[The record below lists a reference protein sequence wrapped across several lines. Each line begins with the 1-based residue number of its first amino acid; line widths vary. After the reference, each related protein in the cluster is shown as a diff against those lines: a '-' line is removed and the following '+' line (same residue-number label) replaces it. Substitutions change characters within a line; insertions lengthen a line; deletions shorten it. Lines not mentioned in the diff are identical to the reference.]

1 MSGGEEP
8 DFAARRAA
16 ARQTWAGRLKSLA
29 EADDGQ
35 SWFEDVYQA
44 AAGDPARVMW
54 ADLEPHPGLAE
65 WIGRS
70 GNLYEGRAL
79 DVGCG
84 LGDNA
89 EALGQLGYEVTAFDL
104 SPTAV
109 DWARQRFEGSPV
121 TYVAADLFHAPE
133 AWAGAFDLVHET
145 YTLQALLPGKGL
157 RERAMACLAG
167 FVKPGGR
174 LLVIARSRP
183 EGEAPEGPPW
193 PLTRSEL
200 QGFLDAGLDEKNFQ
214 EFILREENETPHFR
228 VEYVRPQ

>member
-1 MSGGEEP
+1 MSGGNDD
-8 DFAARRAA
+8 DFDARRAA
-16 ARQTWAGRLKSLA
+16 ARQNAANALKPYLDAG
-29 EADDGQ
+29 DGQ
-35 SWFEDVYQA
+35 SWFEEIYKA

-89 EALGQLGYEVTAFDL
+89 EALGQLGYDVTAFDL

-109 DWARQRFEGSPV
+109 EWAQNRFEGSGV
-121 TYVAADLFHAPE
+121 DYVAADLFDAPAE
-133 AWAGAFDLVHET
+133 WEGAFDLVHET

-157 RERAMACLAG
+157 RERAMRCLAG
-167 FVKPGGR
+167 FLKPGGR
-174 LLVIARSRP
+174 LLVIGRLRA
-183 EGEAPEGPPW
+183 EDEVPEGPPW
-193 PLTRSEL
+193 PLARSEL
-200 QGFLDAGLDEKNFQ
+200 APLMDEGLQEMNYQ
-214 EFILREENETPHFR
+214 EFVVREDREIPHFR
-228 VEYVRPQ
+228 ADYVRRK

>member
-1 MSGGEEP
+1 MSRDDQ

-16 ARQTWAGRLKSLA
+16 ARENAKTTLKPHLD
-29 EADDGQ
+29 EGDGQ
-35 SWFEDVYQA
+35 GWFDEVYKA

-89 EALGQLGYEVTAFDL
+89 EALAQLDYRVTAFDL
-104 SPTAV
+104 SPTAIE
-109 DWARQRFEGSPV
+109 WARNRFAGSTVDYV
-121 TYVAADLFHAPE
+121 TADLFNAPPE
-133 AWAGAFDLVHET
+133 WDGAFDLVHET
-145 YTLQALLPGKGL
+145 YTLQALKPAEGL
-157 RERAMACLAG
+157 RERAMQALAG
-167 FVKPGGR
+167 FVKPGGM

-183 EGEAPEGPPW
+183 EELPPQGPPW
-193 PLTRSEL
+193 PLAKSEL
-200 QGFLDAGLDEKNFQ
+200 EPFKEAGLRELNFQ
-214 EFILREENETPHFR
+214 PFVVRDGDDVPHFR
-228 VEYVRPQ
+228 VEYVKPK

>member
-1 MSGGEEP
+1 MSGDGTG

-16 ARQTWAGRLKSLA
+16 ARENAKTALKPYFDAG
-29 EADDGQ
+29 DGQ
-35 SWFEDVYQA
+35 GWFDEVYKA

-89 EALGQLGYEVTAFDL
+89 EALAQLDYDVTAFDL
-104 SPTAV
+104 SPTAIEWAKNRFAGSRV
-109 DWARQRFEGSPV
+109 D
-121 TYVAADLFHAPE
+121 YLAADLLDPPAE
-133 AWAGAFDLVHET
+133 WDNAFDLVHET

-157 RERAMACLAG
+157 RERAMECLAR
-167 FVKPGGR
+167 FVKPGGM

-183 EGEAPEGPPW
+183 EDQPPEGPPW
-193 PLTRSEL
+193 PLARSEL
-200 QGFLDAGLDEKNFQ
+200 EAFKDAGLRELNFR
-214 EFILREENETPHFR
+214 EFIVRDGDDVPHFR
-228 VEYVRPQ
+228 VEYVKPK

>member
-1 MSGGEEP
+1 MSRGKKD
-8 DFAARRAA
+8 DFAARRTE
-16 ARQTWAGRLKSLA
+16 ARQTAATRLKSFFA
-29 EADDGQ
+29 KGDGQ
-35 SWFEDVYQA
+35 GWFDEVYQS

-70 GNLYEGRAL
+70 GNLYEGQAL

-104 SPTAV
+104 SPTAIE
-109 DWARQRFEGSPV
+109 WAKKRFPGSPV
-121 TYVAADLFHAPE
+121 TYVAADLFDAPE

-145 YTLQALLPGKGL
+145 YTLQALMPGTGL
-157 RERAMACLAG
+157 RERAPGCLAR
-167 FVKPGGR
+167 FLKPGGR
-174 LLVIARSRP
+174 LLVIARCRP
-183 EGEAPEGPPW
+183 EGEVPEGPPW
-193 PLTRSEL
+193 PLARSEL
-200 QGFLDAGLDEKNFQ
+200 DAFTEAGLKLMNFQ
-214 EFILREENETPHFR
+214 EFVLREDTETLHYR

>member
-1 MSGGEEP
+1 MNGGGGQ
-8 DFAARRAA
+8 DFDARRAE
-16 ARQTWAGRLKSLA
+16 ARQAAERRLHNLA
-29 EADDGQ
+29 DDDDGQ
-35 SWFEDVYQA
+35 GWFEDVYRA

-109 DWARQRFEGSPV
+109 AWARQRFEGSPV
-121 TYVAADLFHAPE
+121 TYVAADLFDAPAE
-133 AWAGAFDLVHET
+133 WAGAFDLVHET
-145 YTLQALLPGKGL
+145 YTLQALMPGKGL
-157 RERAMACLAG
+157 RQKAMAQLAS

-174 LLVIARSRP
+174 LLVIARARA
-183 EGEAPEGPPW
+183 EEEVPEGPPW
-193 PLTRSEL
+193 PLARSEFD
-200 QGFLDAGLDEKNFQ
+200 GFLRAGLEVKNFQ
-214 EFILREENETPHFR
+214 TFVLREDGESPHFR
-228 VEYVRPQ
+228 VDYVRSQ